1 LITYFGR
8 RTIYVSGMGVLSVL
22 LFLVGVLNVSAGQ
35 NALWPSGGLCV
46 AWLFVYSLTIGPL
59 AYSITSETSS
69 VRLRPLS
76 VVLARVSYQLINIVS
91 QVLSPYMVNPTA
103 WDWSGKTG
111 FFWSGTAALM
121 FVWAYFR
128 LPEIKGRTYEEL
140 DILFEGRVP
149 TRKFASTHVDA
160 YTSSAALASG
170 VDEDNA
176 QGTTHKQ

>member
-1 LITYFGR
+1 M
-8 RTIYVSGMGVLSVL
+8 SGMGVLSLL

-149 TRKFASTHVDA
+149 ARKFASTHVDA
-160 YTSSAALASG
+160 YASSATLASG
-170 VDEDNA
+170 VDEHNA
-176 QGTTHKQ
+176 QGTTHKR